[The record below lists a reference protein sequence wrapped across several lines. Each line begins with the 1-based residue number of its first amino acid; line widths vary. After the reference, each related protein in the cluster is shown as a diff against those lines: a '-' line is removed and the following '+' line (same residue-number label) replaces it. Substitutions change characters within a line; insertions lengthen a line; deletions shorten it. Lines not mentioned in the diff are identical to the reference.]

1 MSYNLKNTINY
12 RLSLL
17 LNYIRHRVFSLPVP
31 VSRKNTLLIIKLD
44 SIGDYILFR
53 NFIREIKTSET
64 YKNYRITLC
73 GNIWWKDI
81 AEKLEKDS
89 VSHFVWVD
97 TSKCTNQN
105 YLFKLYFTL
114 YRKRFHTVINPTYS
128 RDRLSDDLTF
138 HCGAKYKIGQKG
150 DSINLTENEKSKND
164 ALYTQLIDINAPLVF
179 EFERYKRFFGIL
191 LQKHISHIRPTIDI
205 KNEIK
210 NTVVLCPGAKHSF
223 RQWAPENYAQLA
235 TLLEQYKFNHHEF
248 IICGSKAEAHLAE
261 TIQKHTTVKCVD
273 TTGRITLMELINT
286 IASAKLVITNDSG
299 PFHIAVALGKK
310 TICVSNGNHYG
321 RFNPYPE
328 NMHTDSITLYPEIIY
343 ELIKEETNIS
353 ELQLKGSGININLLT
368 VENVFNKIKP
378 ILKNA

>member
-1 MSYNLKNTINY
+1 MSYNLKNIINY

-53 NFIREIKTSET
+53 NFIGEIKTSET

-81 AEKLEKDS
+81 AEKLEKDAIS
-89 VSHFVWVD
+89 DFVWVD

-128 RDRLSDDLTF
+128 RDSLSDDLTF

-150 DSINLTENEKSKND
+150 DNINLTENEKSKND

-191 LQKHISHIRPTIDI
+191 LQKHISSIRPTIDI

-235 TLLEQYKFNHHEF
+235 TLLEEYTFNNHEF
-248 IICGSKAEAHLAE
+248 IICGSKAETHLAE
-261 TIQKHTTVKCVD
+261 TIQKHTTVRCID